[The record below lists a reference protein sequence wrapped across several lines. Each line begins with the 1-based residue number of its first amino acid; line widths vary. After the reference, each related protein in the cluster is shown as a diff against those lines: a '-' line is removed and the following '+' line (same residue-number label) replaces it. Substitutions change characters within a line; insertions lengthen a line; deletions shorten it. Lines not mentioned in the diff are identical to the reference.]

1 VERALGVDD
10 TSKLP
15 ACYGNMN
22 REEAFLDGLKAGRI
36 TWEDGF
42 NHKHDL
48 FDTMNHQWTLA
59 NSNPFGLHTLLFIPF
74 VRNQASAE
82 QCKTWIPQCESGE
95 MIGCYAQTE
104 LGHGTFVRG
113 IETTA
118 IFDEMTDEF
127 IIHSPTFSSS
137 KYWPGAL
144 GFTAT
149 HAIVMARL
157 ISKGQD
163 HGVHAFMVQIRS
175 SDSHRP
181 VPRVE
186 LGDIG

>member
-1 VERALGVDD
+1 
-10 TSKLP
+10 
-15 ACYGNMN
+15 MN
-22 REEAFLDGLKAGRI
+22 REDAFLEGLKAGKV

-42 NHKHDL
+42 VHKHDL
-48 FDTMNHQWTLA
+48 FETMNHQWTA
-59 NSNPFGLHTLLFIPF
+59 GNSNPFGLHSLLFIPF
-74 VRNQASAE
+74 IRNQASAE
-82 QCKTWIPQCESGE
+82 QCKLWIPQCESGE
-95 MIGCYAQTE
+95 IIGCYAQTE
-104 LGHGTFVRG
+104 LGHGSFVRG

-118 IFDEMTDEF
+118 IFDEITDEF

-157 ISKGQD
+157 ICHGLD

-175 SDSHRP
+175 LDSHKP
-181 VPRVE
+181 VPGVE